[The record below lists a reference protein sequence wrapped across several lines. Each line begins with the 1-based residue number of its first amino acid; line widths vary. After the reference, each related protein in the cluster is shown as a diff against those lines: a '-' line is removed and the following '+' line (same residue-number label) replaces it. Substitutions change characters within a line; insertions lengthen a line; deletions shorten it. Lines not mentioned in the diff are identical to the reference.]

1 MTRIRS
7 SRRDFL
13 RAGCG
18 LAACGGAQALFP
30 QLGLIPAAL
39 AGTPAPGYKALV
51 CLYLDGGNDAW
62 NLLLPGE
69 PAAHAKYVTARN
81 GLYNTASNSGGL
93 GIPHWS
99 GTGVIAN
106 QTLPASIPIGGGQY
120 AVNPFAPELAQ
131 LCNENRLA
139 FVANV
144 GPLVEP
150 TTIAAF
156 NSRRRPPQLYSH
168 NDQSNLWHIG
178 SGSSVQTVQGW
189 GGRVVGRV
197 GLPTSMTAGLPPTIT
212 LSGQTRFLS
221 GIDSNDVP
229 LFPFA
234 LSTSATSPATS
245 LAQYSST
252 NTSSNQFQSVR
263 RNYLKQL
270 LDAAIVNAGQAGDI
284 ASAQAFTREYG
295 SIVDRSLQLADFVIN
310 PAIAS
315 IPSSDPVNGVAAGN
329 PNAFSWP
336 NPSFTLAD
344 QLRQIAR
351 VIRIS
356 TDAAGLPPSPIA
368 ANRQVFF
375 VRIGGFDTHDGQ
387 ISSLGATGHHLL
399 LERISRAVSA
409 FYRAMVA
416 IGRQNDVTL
425 FTASEFARTIN
436 SNGNGS
442 DHAWGSVQFAVGG
455 AVNGGQVYG
464 RFPNIVLNN
473 AIGGSVSDNALQG
486 ECFSRGQF
494 IPTTAVDQ
502 FGASLAQWM
511 GVPANELGAIF
522 PNLGNFT
529 DGIGPFAN
537 AAASPTFASFT
548 PTIPGLMSAV

>member
-1 MTRIRS
+1 MTRSRS

-18 LAACGGAQALFP
+18 VLACGGAQALFP
-30 QLGLIPAAL
+30 QLGLIPTAL

-62 NLLLPGE
+62 NLLIPGE
-69 PAAHAKYVTARN
+69 AAAHAKYVASRN
-81 GLYNTASNSGGL
+81 GLYNATTNAGGL

-99 GTGVIAN
+99 GTGVVAN
-106 QTLPASIPIGGGQY
+106 QTLPASLSIGGGQY
-120 AVNPFAPELAQ
+120 ALNPFAPELAQ
-131 LCNENRLA
+131 LFNQNRLA

-150 TTIAAF
+150 TTISAF

-178 SGSSVQTVQGW
+178 SGSSVQTIEGW
-189 GGRVVGRV
+189 GGRTVGRV
-197 GLPTSMTAGLPPTIT
+197 GLPTSLTAGLPPTIT

-221 GIDSNDVP
+221 GIDSNAVP
-229 LFPFA
+229 LFPFS
-234 LSTSATSPATS
+234 LSTSSTTPATS

-252 NTSSNQFQSVR
+252 NTSNNQFQQAR
-263 RNYLKQL
+263 RAYLEQL
-270 LDAAIVNAGQAGDI
+270 LDAA
-284 ASAQAFTREYG
+284 SPQAFTREYG
-295 SIVDRSLQLADFVIN
+295 SIVDRSLELADFVIN
-310 PAIAS
+310 PAITG
-315 IPSSDPVNGVAAGN
+315 IPASDPVNGVAA
-329 PNAFSWP
+329 PSPDAFSWP
-336 NPSFTLAD
+336 TGFSLSD

-351 VIRIS
+351 MIRIS
-356 TDAAGLPPSPIA
+356 ADAPGMPPSPIA

-387 ISSLGATGHHLL
+387 ISSIGATGHQLL
-399 LERISRAVSA
+399 LQRVSQAVNA
-409 FYRAMVA
+409 FYKSMVA
-416 IGRQNDVTL
+416 IGRGNDVTL

-455 AVNGGQVYG
+455 GVNGGQVYG
-464 RFPNIVLNN
+464 RYPTIVLNN
-473 AIGGSVSDNALQG
+473 SLTGSISDGAQQG

-494 IPTTAVDQ
+494 VPTTAVDQ
-502 FGASLAQWM
+502 FSATLAQWM
-511 GVPANELGAIF
+511 GVPSNELTTIF

-529 DGIGPFAN
+529 TGPFAN
-537 AAASPTFASFT
+537 AGASPTFASFSQ
-548 PTIPGLMSAV
+548 IVPGLMNGV

>member
-1 MTRIRS
+1 MTRSRS

-18 LAACGGAQALFP
+18 VLACGGAQALFP
-30 QLGLIPAAL
+30 QLGLIPTAL

-62 NLLLPGE
+62 NLLLPGDA
-69 PAAHAKYVTARN
+69 AAHAKYVTARN
-81 GLYNTASNSGGL
+81 GLYNATSNTGGL

-99 GTGVIAN
+99 GSGVIPN
-106 QTLPASIPIGGGQY
+106 QTLAASLPIGGGQY

-131 LCNENRLA
+131 LFGQNRLA
-139 FVANV
+139 FIANV

-150 TTIAAF
+150 TVIGSF

-178 SGSSVQTVQGW
+178 SGSSVQAIQGW
-189 GGRVVGRV
+189 GGRTVGRV
-197 GLPTSMTAGLPPTIT
+197 GLPTSLTAGLPPTIT
-212 LSGQTRFLS
+212 LSGQTRFLA

-234 LSTSATSPATS
+234 LSTSNTSPATS
-245 LAQYSST
+245 LSQYSST
-252 NTSSNQFQSVR
+252 NTSSNQFQQAR
-263 RNYLKQL
+263 REKLQEL
-270 LDAAIVNAGQAGDI
+270 LDL
-284 ASAQAFTREYG
+284 ASPQAFTQEYG
-295 SIVDRSLQLADFVIN
+295 SIVDRSLELADFVIN
-310 PAIAS
+310 PAITG
-315 IPSSDPVNGVAAGN
+315 IPASDPVNGVAAGN
-329 PNAFSWP
+329 PNEFSWP
-336 NPSFTLAD
+336 TGFSLSD

-351 VIRIS
+351 MIRIS
-356 TDAAGLPPSPIA
+356 TDAPDLPPSPIG
-368 ANRQVFF
+368 ANRQIFF

-387 ISSLGATGHHLL
+387 ISSVGATGHHLL
-399 LERISRAVSA
+399 LQRVSQAVSA
-409 FYRAMVA
+409 FYKAMVA

-455 AVNGGQVYG
+455 GVNGGQVYG
-464 RFPNIVLNN
+464 RYPTIVLNN
-473 AIGGSVSDNALQG
+473 SIGGSISDNATQG

-494 IPTTAVDQ
+494 VPTTAVDQ
-502 FGASLAQWM
+502 FGATLAQWM
-511 GVPANELGAIF
+511 GVPSNELGTIF

-529 DGIGPFAN
+529 SGVGPFAN
-537 AAASPTFASFT
+537 AVASPTFASFT
-548 PTIPGLMSAV
+548 PTIPGLMSGV

>member
-13 RAGCG
+13 RFGCG
-18 LAACGGAQALFP
+18 ALACGGAQAFFP

-62 NLLLPGE
+62 NLLLPGDA
-69 PAAHAKYVTARN
+69 AAHAKYVTARN
-81 GLYNTASNSGGL
+81 GLYNGTSNAGGL

-106 QTLPASIPIGGGQY
+106 QTLPPSLSIGGGQY
-120 AVNPFAPELAQ
+120 ALNPFAPELAQ
-131 LCNENRLA
+131 LYNSNRMA
-139 FVANV
+139 FIANV

-150 TTIAAF
+150 TTVAAF

-178 SGSSVQTVQGW
+178 SGSSVQTIEGW

-221 GIDSNDVP
+221 GLDSNDVP

-234 LSTSATSPATS
+234 LSTSATTPATS
-245 LAQYSST
+245 LSQYSST
-252 NTSSNQFQSVR
+252 NTSANQFQQIR

-270 LDAAIVNAGQAGDI
+270 LDASIVNAGQPGDVT
-284 ASAQAFTREYG
+284 SAQAFTREYG

-310 PAIAS
+310 PAIAG
-315 IPSSDPVNGVAAGN
+315 IPASDPVNGIAAGN

-336 NPSFTLAD
+336 AQTFTLAD
-344 QLRQIAR
+344 QLRQVAR
-351 VIRIS
+351 MIRIS
-356 TDAAGLPPSPIA
+356 TDAAGLPPSQIA
-368 ANRQVFF
+368 ANRQIFF

-387 ISSLGATGHHLL
+387 ITSPTNATGHQLL
-399 LERISRAVSA
+399 IQRISQAVSA
-409 FYRAMVA
+409 FYQAMVA
-416 IGRQNDVTL
+416 IGRENDVTL

-473 AIGGSVSDNALQG
+473 AIGGTINDNAQQG

-511 GVPANELGAIF
+511 GVPTGELGSIF
-522 PNLGNFT
+522 PNLVNFT
-529 DGIGPFAN
+529 SGPFAN
-537 AAASPTFASFT
+537 AGVSPTFASFT
-548 PTIPGLMSAV
+548 PTIPGLMNGV